1 MQMPHTQGP
10 FALLAPDSPASEDK
24 PVRRRGRGQTSEPE
38 SERKRLKKID
48 AHVGARIKLRRTL
61 LGLSQEALG
70 EKLGLTFQQVQKY
83 ERGMNRVGAS
93 RLHKVSEV
101 LDVPVSFFFD
111 DLAADLRRNPAPFAA
126 TGGEH
131 DADLTRREILELARA
146 FDRISDD
153 RVRKRIVELIRS
165 LSSYELPDS
174 AV

>member
-1 MQMPHTQGP
+1 MPHLKVP
-10 FALLAPDSPASEDK
+10 LPVFAAEEKAIEEK

-111 DLAADLRRNPAPFAA
+111 DLAADLRRKSIPLSP
-126 TGGEH
+126 TGGEN

-146 FDRISDD
+146 FDRIADD

-165 LSSYELPDS
+165 LSAYELPES
-174 AV
+174 AS